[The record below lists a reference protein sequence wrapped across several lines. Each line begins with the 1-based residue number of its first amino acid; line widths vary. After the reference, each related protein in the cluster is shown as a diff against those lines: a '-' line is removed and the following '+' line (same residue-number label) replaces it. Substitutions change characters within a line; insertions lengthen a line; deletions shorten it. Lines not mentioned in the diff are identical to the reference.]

1 MFGEK
6 FECCVP
12 PCSLTTYPRPRT
24 DHRLDLE
31 WVCVG
36 VKQGIDGELNQL
48 TLLGGNHIHIE
59 VKFGIY
65 WELN

>member
-1 MFGEK
+1 MLRPTRQF
-6 FECCVP
+6 
-12 PCSLTTYPRPRT
+12 CSMELTTYPRPRT

-31 WVCVG
+31 WVYVG

-48 TLLGGNHIHIE
+48 TILSGNHIHIE
-59 VKFGIY
+59 VKFEMIN